1 MIPRLHKRGQSFKGA
16 FTYILHD
23 PGETSAHRVL
33 WTQSVNLEGSPDD
46 AWRAMHATWR
56 DRVKLKRAAGV
67 DLRGRDNK
75 KPVLHMT
82 LSWHADD
89 APTPEHMRETALS
102 ALRAIGLDRHQAL
115 MAAHDEKEHLHVHLV
130 INTVDPENGR
140 TAPMKYTKER
150 LSRWAEA
157 YEEQHGLR
165 IEQRVD
171 NNRKRDE
178 IKAAREHEN
187 AEAEQAAE
195 QEQKA
200 KAPYE
205 PVKHQPVQRKEW
217 IEKQAIIDRMKRLRA
232 EYDRRH
238 LTERGITWA
247 RHRQEFAEL
256 VETTTQAT
264 DQARNHVNDQYRR
277 RWRELYAAQRKE
289 ARHVSR
295 QDTHIFERAV
305 YVFVN
310 SERLGNGKPLSMK
323 RKVQLILSQR
333 KLDDAV
339 RRMHRRERVGLSQM
353 QKADRHE
360 LVERAMRAH
369 EPRFTAMKA
378 RHAAERAAELTRQK
392 DVTRRSVDFLRAKN
406 QLKLE
411 RTFGEPV
418 RMAADAP
425 PMETD
430 AGYVARIRAEIQA
443 SYERRRGSDT
453 PKLEPL
459 SPAPPASPEPSND
472 ARSPSVSYPFN
483 ETALPA
489 TKRRAAG
496 IRRDMEEWRKRNKG
510 RDFGREI

>member
-16 FTYILHD
+16 CTYILHD

-33 WTQSVNLEGSPDD
+33 WTQSVNLEASPDD

-89 APTPEHMRETALS
+89 APSEDHMKETAFS
-102 ALRAIGLDRHQAL
+102 ALKAVGLQEHQAL
-115 MAAHDEKEHLHVHLV
+115 MAAHSDKDHLHVHLI
-130 INTVDPENGR
+130 INTVHPESGR
-140 TAPMKYTKER
+140 TAPMKYTRER

-157 YEEQHGLR
+157 YEKEHGIRVEQR
-165 IEQRVD
+165 IE

-178 IKAAREHEN
+178 IKAARERESLEN
-187 AEAEQAAE
+187 QDTSSNA
-195 QEQKA
+195 QKA
-200 KAPYE
+200 KAPCE
-205 PVKHQPVQRKEW
+205 PVKHRSVQRKDW

-238 LTERGITWA
+238 LTERGVTWA
-247 RHRQEFAEL
+247 RQRQEFAEL
-256 VETTTQAT
+256 VETTRQAT

-295 QDTHIFERAV
+295 RDTHIFERAV

-310 SERLGNGKPLSMK
+310 SERLGNGRPLPMK
-323 RKVQLILSQR
+323 RKLQLILSQR

-339 RRMHRRERVGLSQM
+339 GRMHRRERNALNQV
-353 QKADRHE
+353 QKADTHE
-360 LVERAMRAH
+360 LVERAWRAH
-369 EPRFTAMKA
+369 EPRFEAMKA
-378 RHAAERAAELTRQK
+378 RHAAERAAERTQQK
-392 DVTRRSVDFLRAKN
+392 DRTRNSVDLLRAKN

-411 RTFGEPV
+411 RTFGDPV

-430 AGYVARIRAEIQA
+430 AAYVARIRAEIQA
-443 SYERRRGSDT
+443 SYERRRWSDT

-459 SPAPPASPEPSND
+459 PPAPPASPEPSND
-472 ARSPSVSYPFN
+472 AGSPSVSSPFN
-483 ETALPA
+483 ETALPP
-489 TKRRAAG
+489 TKSRAAH

-510 RDFGREI
+510 RDFGREM